1 MPTAFDNLS
10 VEAAKKRLPTTPE
23 AVKSAVLFRDGDHW
37 QGGAAWTGPAPA
49 STDKGATEVMTRIQR
64 EFVSSN
70 VIAEVIER
78 HANGAVG
85 REPQWSYALRR
96 PLLEEEQP
104 NTQEQALLDEA
115 EAAMTSWWD
124 QRNVLGIL
132 QESIA
137 TAVVHGRAVLRLFV
151 PPAVV
156 EGGVIQRQPSLAD
169 ALNLIW
175 LDGLSPE
182 QAGVSRDTAT
192 MQACGVYVY
201 TNDAKQEVA
210 EVTFLDGL
218 DTVMRTLEGEAVTGE
233 TRLPLMGHLLMI
245 EITCKPLIGLPMQ
258 QMQKALNMTLT
269 MLQHNIVISGFVE
282 RVMTNAQMPFDEVD
296 DPTNPGKKTRVYRP
310 YDIGPGKTTNLVGLP
325 MREKDG
331 QIERITGYT
340 TPSVQW
346 RDPVPVGT
354 FIDTDAAIYSR
365 MLKECKQLHAL
376 LSGDAVAS
384 GESRK
389 QALLDFA
396 MSLGPTATALKQLVR
411 WVLEAALAL
420 AAHFAGRAQ
429 AFDSLRADVT
439 PRLWLGSLSSEE
451 RNFLL
456 AAYEKGAISH
466 DLFLSLI
473 EVEDVDAEKA
483 RIAAEQEEK
492 QARSARSLG
501 AALAMQQARLDS
513 GAASTGLEQPQ

>member
-1 MPTAFDNLS
+1 MPTPFDNLS
-10 VEAAKKRLPTTPE
+10 VEAAKKRLPSTPDS
-23 AVKSAVLFRDGDHW
+23 VKSAVLFRDGDHW

-49 STDKGATEVMTRIQR
+49 VNDKSVSEVMTRIQR

-85 REPQWSYALRR
+85 REPQWGYAVRR

-104 NTQEQALLDEA
+104 NTQEQALIDEA

-137 TAVVHGRAVLRLFV
+137 TAVVYGRAVLRLFV
-151 PPAVV
+151 PPATV
-156 EGGVIQRQPSLAD
+156 EGGVIQVQETLAD

-175 LDGLSPE
+175 LDGLPPE
-182 QAGVSRDTAT
+182 QAGVSRDKAT

-201 TNDAKQEVA
+201 TNDDKKEVA
-210 EVTFLDGL
+210 EVTFIDEGQ
-218 DTVMRTLEGEAVTGE
+218 TVMRTLEGEAVTGE

-282 RVMTNAQMPFDEVD
+282 RVLANAQMPYDEVD
-296 DPTNPGKKTRVYRP
+296 DPANPGQKMRVYKP
-310 YDIGPGKTTNLVGLP
+310 YDIGPGKTTNLVGIP
-325 MREKDG
+325 IRE
-331 QIERITGYT
+331 ERTKVITSYT
-340 TPSVQW
+340 SPSVQW

-466 DLFLSLI
+466 DLFLGLI
-473 EVEDVDAEKA
+473 DVEDVDAEKA

-513 GAASTGLEQPQ
+513 GAASTGLEQPA

>member
-10 VEAAKKRLPTTPE
+10 VESAKKRLPATPDS
-23 AVKSAVLFRDGDHW
+23 VKSAVLFRDGDHW

-49 STDKGATEVMTRIQR
+49 STDKAASEVMTRIQR

-78 HANGAVG
+78 HANGAIG
-85 REPQWSYALRR
+85 REPQWGYALRQ
-96 PLLEEEQP
+96 PLVEGDEP
-104 NTQEQALLDEA
+104 TTQEQALIDEA

-124 QRNVLGIL
+124 QRNIIGVL

-137 TAVVHGRAVLRLFV
+137 TAVVYGRAVLRLFV
-151 PPAVV
+151 PPATV
-156 EGGVIQRQPSLAD
+156 EGGVIQRQPTLAD

-175 LDGLSPE
+175 LDWLAPE
-182 QAGVSRDTAT
+182 QAGVSRDKAT

-201 TNDAKQEVA
+201 TNDDKKEVA
-210 EVTFLDGL
+210 EVTFIDEGT
-218 DTVMRTLEGEAVTGE
+218 TVVRTLEGEAVTGE

-245 EITCKPLIGLPMQ
+245 EITCKPIISLSMQ

-282 RVMTNAQMPFDEVD
+282 RVISNAMMPFDEVD
-296 DPTNPGKKTRVYRP
+296 DPENPGKKKRVYKP
-310 YDIGPGKTTNLVGLP
+310 YEIGPGKTTNLVGIPL
-325 MREKDG
+325 REKDG
-331 QIERITGYT
+331 MTERITGYSN
-340 TPSVQW
+340 PSVQW
-346 RDPVPVGT
+346 KEPSAVET
-354 FIDTDAAIYSR
+354 FVATDAALYRR
-365 MLKECKQLHAL
+365 MLNECKQLHAL

-396 MSLGPTATALKQLVR
+396 MSLGPTATAIKHLVR

-420 AAHFAGRAQ
+420 AANFAGRTS

-473 EVEDVDAEKA
+473 DVDDVDAEKA
-483 RIAAEQEEK
+483 RIAAEQEAK
-492 QARSARSLG
+492 QINQTRTLA
-501 AALAMQQARLDS
+501 AALATRQAQFDS
-513 GAASTGLEQPQ
+513 GAASTGLEQPA

>member
-10 VEAAKKRLPTTPE
+10 VEAAKKRLPSTPDS
-23 AVKSAVLFRDGDHW
+23 VKTAVLFRDGDHW

-49 STDKGATEVMTRIQR
+49 SNDKGATEVMTRIQR

-78 HANGAVG
+78 HANGAIG
-85 REPQWSYALRR
+85 REPQWGYAVR
-96 PLLEEEQP
+96 QP
-104 NTQEQALLDEA
+104 MVEGDEPTTQEQALIDEA

-124 QRNVLGIL
+124 QRNIIGVL

-137 TAVVHGRAVLRLFV
+137 TAVVYGRAVLRLFV
-151 PPAVV
+151 PPALV
-156 EGGVIQRQPSLAD
+156 EGGVIQRQPTLAD

-175 LDGLSPE
+175 LDGLVPD
-182 QAGVSRDTAT
+182 QAGVSRDKAT

-201 TNDAKQEVA
+201 TNDDKKEVA

-218 DTVMRTLEGEAVTGE
+218 DTVVRTLEGEAVTGE

-269 MLQHNIVISGFVE
+269 MLQHNIVISGFME
-282 RVMTNAQMPFDEVD
+282 RVLANAQMPYDEVD
-296 DPTNPGKKTRVYRP
+296 DPANPGEKKRVYRP
-310 YDIGPGKTTNLVGLP
+310 YDIGPGKTTNLVGIAI
-325 MREKDG
+325 RDE
-331 QIERITGYT
+331 QQAITGYT
-340 TPSVQW
+340 SPSMQWKEPSPVDTFVQ
-346 RDPVPVGT
+346 
-354 FIDTDAAIYSR
+354 TDAALYRR
-365 MLKECKQLHAL
+365 MLNECKQLHAL

-396 MSLGPTATALKQLVR
+396 MSLGPTATAIKQLVR

-420 AAHFAGRAQ
+420 AAHFAGRGQ
-429 AFDSLRADVT
+429 AFDSLRADIT

-501 AALAMQQARLDS
+501 AALAMQQVKLDR
-513 GAASTGLEQPQ
+513 GDASTGLEQPE

>member
-1 MPTAFDNLS
+1 MPTVFDNLS
-10 VEAAKKRLPTTPE
+10 VESAKKRLPATPDS
-23 AVKSAVLFRDGDHW
+23 VKSAVLFRDGDHW

-49 STDKGATEVMTRIQR
+49 SNDKGATEVMTRIQR

-78 HANGAVG
+78 HANGAIG
-85 REPQWSYALRR
+85 REPQWGYAVRQ
-96 PLLEEEQP
+96 PLLEGDEP
-104 NTQEQALLDEA
+104 TTQEQALIDEA

-132 QESIA
+132 QASIA
-137 TAVVHGRAVLRLFV
+137 TAVVYGRAVLRLFV
-151 PPAVV
+151 PPAYV
-156 EGGVIQRQPSLAD
+156 EDNVIQVQETLAD

-175 LDGLSPE
+175 LDWLAPE
-182 QAGVSRDTAT
+182 QAGVSRDKAT

-201 TNDAKQEVA
+201 SNEDKKEVA
-210 EVTFLDGL
+210 EVTFIDEGE
-218 DTVMRTLEGEAVTGE
+218 TVMRTLEGEAMTGE

-245 EITCKPLIGLPMQ
+245 EIVCKPLIGLPMQ

-282 RVMTNAQMPFDEVD
+282 RVITNAMMPFEEVD
-296 DPTNPGKKTRVYRP
+296 DPTSPDGKRRIYKP
-310 YDIGPGKTTNLVGLP
+310 YDIGPGKTTNLIGIPLRETEGMDDRIVG
-325 MREKDG
+325 
-331 QIERITGYT
+331 YSN
-340 TPSVQW
+340 PSMQW
-346 RDPVPVGT
+346 KEPSPVGT
-354 FIDTDAAIYSR
+354 FVETDAALYRR
-365 MLKECKQLHAL
+365 MLNECKQLHAL

-420 AAHFAGRAQ
+420 AAHFAGRGQ

-451 RNFLL
+451 RTFLL

-473 EVEDVDAEKA
+473 DVEDVDAEKA

-513 GAASTGLEQPQ
+513 GAASTGLEQPA

>member
-1 MPTAFDNLS
+1 MPTAFDDLS
-10 VEAAKKRLPTTPE
+10 VESVKKRLPATPE
-23 AVKSAVLFRDGDHW
+23 SVKSAVLFRDGDHW
-37 QGGAAWTGPAPA
+37 QGGAAWTGPGPS

-78 HANGAVG
+78 HANGAIG
-85 REPQWSYALRR
+85 REPQWGYAVR
-96 PLLEEEQP
+96 QP
-104 NTQEQALLDEA
+104 MDESDEPTPQEQALIDEA

-132 QESIA
+132 QETIA
-137 TAVVHGRAVLRLFV
+137 TAVVYGRAVVRLFV

-156 EGGVIQRQPSLAD
+156 EGGVIQTQSTLAD

-175 LDGLSPE
+175 LDWLAPE
-182 QAGVSRDTAT
+182 QAGVSRDKAT
-192 MQACGVYVY
+192 MQSCGVYVY
-201 TNDAKQEVA
+201 SNEDKKEVA
-210 EVTFLDGL
+210 EVTFIDEGQ
-218 DTVMRTLEGEAVTGE
+218 TVMRTLEGEAVTGE
-233 TRLPLMGHLLMI
+233 TRLPLMGHLMMI
-245 EITCKPLIGLPMQ
+245 EIVCKPLIGLPMQ

-282 RVMTNAQMPFDEVD
+282 RVLSNAQMPFDEID
-296 DPTNPGKKTRVYRP
+296 DPASSDGKKRVYRP
-310 YDIGPGKTTNLVGLP
+310 YDIGPGKTTSLVGIAI
-325 MREKDG
+325 RDEQG
-331 QIERITGYT
+331 AIIGYT
-340 TPSVQW
+340 SPSMQW
-346 RDPVPVGT
+346 KEPSPVTT
-354 FIDTDAAIYSR
+354 FTDTDAALYRR
-365 MLKECKQLHAL
+365 MLNECKQLHAL

-389 QALLDFA
+389 QAILDFA

-473 EVEDVDAEKA
+473 DVEDVDAEKA

-513 GAASTGLEQPQ
+513 GAASTGLEQPA